1 MGTIID
7 RLKLISS
14 FDHYS
19 VREENGIYY
28 VSDYDNDL
36 EAIYY
41 EKYDNWDY
49 GVIGVV
55 DSECDFKAV
64 DVEALNKLVEVTRKL
79 SGNDE

>member
-1 MGTIID
+1 MSTISE

-19 VREENGIYY
+19 VHEEDGIYY

-41 EKYDNWDY
+41 ERYDNWDY
-49 GVIGVV
+49 GVIGII
-55 DSECDFKAV
+55 DGDCDFKAV

-79 SGNDE
+79 SDNG